1 MYNTLFFILFSPLCF
16 VLCRLA
22 VLGIPF
28 VQGLI
33 YSAHFSFGERAKY
46 SLKYNLLLYASY
58 LVLGIP
64 CLVYI
69 IKQLH
74 IAHVFSREGY
84 YVVKGFA
91 QAANNC
97 VGLVLARHTHANPT
111 KPSNK
116 QGPAASRYS
125 RPGGHRH

>member
-1 MYNTLFFILFSPLCF
+1 MLCVF
-16 VLCRLA
+16 RLA

-97 VGLVLARHTHANPT
+97 VGLVLARHTHTTQPKPQTT
-111 KPSNK
+111 KQ
-116 QGPAASRYS
+116 QGPAASPYS
-125 RPGGHRH
+125 RPEGHLH